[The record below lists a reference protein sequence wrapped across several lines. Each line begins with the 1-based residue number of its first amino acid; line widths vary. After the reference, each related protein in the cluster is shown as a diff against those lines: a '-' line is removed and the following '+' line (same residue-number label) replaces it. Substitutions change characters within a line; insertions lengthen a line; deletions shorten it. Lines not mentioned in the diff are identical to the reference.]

1 MRKAWYYWLRRPV
14 RAGRRTLAII
24 EVRFMRTRQR
34 LVTLVSV
41 AGATLFVSV
50 AAGSAQPP
58 PGQETYSGSELF
70 KTYCAACHGT
80 SARGDGPLAEDMRKP
95 PPDLTQFAARNGDV
109 FPAALVARIIDGRQP
124 VKGHGGPDMPVW
136 GDAFK
141 ASRSCSSEEA
151 VQARI
156 RALVEFL
163 QHIQERR
170 AQ

>member
-1 MRKAWYYWLRRPV
+1 MSRSQCTF
-14 RAGRRTLAII
+14 TLAI
-24 EVRFMRTRQR
+24 
-34 LVTLVSV
+34 V
-41 AGATLFVSV
+41 AGVMLALR
-50 AAGSAQPP
+50 AAPARGQDLPP
-58 PGQETYSGSELF
+58 PPAQQEYSGSELF

-80 SARGDGPLAEDMRKP
+80 SAHGDGPLAANMKKP
-95 PPDLTQFAARNGDV
+95 PPDLTQFAARNGGV
-109 FPAALVARIIDGRQP
+109 FPAALVAQIIDGRQP

-141 ASRSCSSEEA
+141 ASRLGSSEES

-163 QHIQERR
+163 ERIQERQ